1 MGYLDRSIAKP
12 SPLATTATTTSPTLQ
27 KSTIPSITEW
37 EHQDAWV
44 GTLIYNNTKNSIGV
58 GIKLKSSAAEMWTYL
73 KNSYDITDEMAIIRV
88 HCALNIK
95 FAEDGD
101 FEVHIEALRIN
112 WTKANTMGAKIS
124 NTEFHYMVLESLPQS
139 WDNNVGVL
147 LTSKMQ

>member
-1 MGYLDRSIAKP
+1 
-12 SPLATTATTTSPTLQ
+12 
-27 KSTIPSITEW
+27 
-37 EHQDAWV
+37 
-44 GTLIYNNTKNSIGV
+44 
-58 GIKLKSSAAEMWTYL
+58 MWTYL

-101 FEVHIEALRIN
+101 FEVHVEALRIN

-147 LTSKMQ
+147 LTSKM